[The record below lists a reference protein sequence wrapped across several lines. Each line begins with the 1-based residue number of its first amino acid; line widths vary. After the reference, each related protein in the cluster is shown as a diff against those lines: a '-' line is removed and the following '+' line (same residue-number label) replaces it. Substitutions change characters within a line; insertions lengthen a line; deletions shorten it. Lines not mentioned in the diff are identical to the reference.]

1 MQAIDITIVMHG
13 FFNGNICMIEQK
25 RDYRRINMESININ
39 KYNKEEVLIIFKIY
53 LVLGEEMK
61 KIILAAVFV
70 AIVVVLYLLN
80 PLFAILAAV
89 LGVFVLLKL

>member
-1 MQAIDITIVMHG
+1 
-13 FFNGNICMIEQK
+13 
-25 RDYRRINMESININ
+25 MESLNIN
-39 KYNKEEVLIIFKIY
+39 KYNKEEVLTIFKIY
-53 LVLGEEMK
+53 QVLGEEMK

-80 PLFAILAAV
+80 PLFAILATV

>member
-1 MQAIDITIVMHG
+1 
-13 FFNGNICMIEQK
+13 
-25 RDYRRINMESININ
+25 MESLNIN
-39 KYNKEEVLIIFKIY
+39 KYNKEEVLIIFKIH

>member
-1 MQAIDITIVMHG
+1 
-13 FFNGNICMIEQK
+13 MIEQK

>member
-70 AIVVVLYLLN
+70 AIVVVLYFLN